1 MSTVTPNLLTPN
13 VVPNDLV
20 AAPAPRAAA
29 TGEPL
34 APQAADHADLH
45 EAWPAAR
52 RARGHRVPRWLR
64 RLSGPVLLLVGW
76 QLLSS
81 TGVVNERTLAA
92 PSQVLQAGWELAQTG
107 ELQTHLAASLQRAF
121 LGLAIGVTVGVVLAV
136 IAGLFRWGEDIVDSS
151 VQVLRSVPVLGL
163 LPLVI
168 IWFGIGEQPKVA
180 LVAIGTMFPIYINTY
195 AGIRGV
201 DAKLIETA
209 KTFGVGRWRLVRDVV
224 VPGAVPQ
231 FLVGLRFAMTAAWLI
246 MIVAEQI
253 NAKSGLGFL
262 MNEARTWFRTDIIVL
277 ALVIYGILG
286 LATDSFVRLLER
298 RLLSWRRVFEGT

>member
-1 MSTVTPNLLTPN
+1 
-13 VVPNDLV
+13 
-20 AAPAPRAAA
+20 
-29 TGEPL
+29 
-34 APQAADHADLH
+34 
-45 EAWPAAR
+45 
-52 RARGHRVPRWLR
+52 VPRWLR
-64 RLSGPVLLLVGW
+64 RLTGPVLLLVGW

>member
-1 MSTVTPNLLTPN
+1 M
-13 VVPNDLV
+13 
-20 AAPAPRAAA
+20 
-29 TGEPL
+29 
-34 APQAADHADLH
+34 
-45 EAWPAAR
+45 
-52 RARGHRVPRWLR
+52 R
-64 RLSGPVLLLVGW
+64 RLTGPVLLLVGW

-81 TGVVNERTLAA
+81 TGVVDERTLAA
-92 PSQVLQAGWELAQTG
+92 PSQVVQAGAELLRTG
-107 ELQTHLAASLQRAF
+107 ELQTHLAASLQRAL
-121 LGLAIGVTVGVVLAV
+121 LGLAIGITAGVVLAV
-136 IAGLFRWGEDIVDSS
+136 VAGLFRWGEDIVDSS

-180 LVAIGTMFPIYINTY
+180 LVAIGTTFPIYINTY

-201 DAKLIETA
+201 DVKLIETA
-209 KTFGVGRWRLVRDVV
+209 RTFGVGRWRLVRDVV
-224 VPGAVPQ
+224 VPGAIPH
-231 FLVGLRFAMTAAWLI
+231 FLVGLRFAMTGAWLI

-286 LATDSFVRLLER
+286 LATDAFVRLLER
-298 RLLSWRRVFEGT
+298 RLLSWRRGFDGT

>member
-1 MSTVTPNLLTPN
+1 MAGCS
-13 VVPNDLV
+13 
-20 AAPAPRAAA
+20 
-29 TGEPL
+29 
-34 APQAADHADLH
+34 QAH
-45 EAWPAAR
+45 
-52 RARGHRVPRWLR
+52 GHRVPRWLR
-64 RLSGPVLLLVGW
+64 RLTGPVLLLVGW

-195 AGIRGV
+195 AGIRGI

-209 KTFGVGRWRLVRDVV
+209 KTFGVGRWRTR
-224 VPGAVPQ
+224 A
-231 FLVGLRFAMTAAWLI
+231 
-246 MIVAEQI
+246 
-253 NAKSGLGFL
+253 
-262 MNEARTWFRTDIIVL
+262 
-277 ALVIYGILG
+277 
-286 LATDSFVRLLER
+286 
-298 RLLSWRRVFEGT
+298 